1 MPMNFSIKQWA
12 ATLVFTLSV
21 AASQLV
27 LAAVTVPAGTSFLV
41 RTSQTL
47 SSDQMSSGYRF
58 TSRLEADLVADGQ
71 VVAPRGSTVYGIV
84 TQAQKSRR
92 ASGTASLSFTLTD
105 IMINNQMKPIVTNEV
120 GGESANTAGKTAGT
134 TARGAAIGGLVN
146 GSKGAK
152 DGAKV
157 GLGVS
162 LLSRGNSASIASG
175 TLLDFRL
182 MQPFSS

>member
-1 MPMNFSIKQWA
+1 MTPSIKQCVA
-12 ATLVFTLSV
+12 SIAFILSV
-21 AASQLV
+21 AASQIA

-47 SSDQMSSGYRF
+47 STDQVSSGHRF
-58 TSRLEADLVADGQ
+58 TTRLEADLVADGQ

-84 TQAQKSRR
+84 TQAKKSRR

-134 TARGAAIGGLVN
+134 TARGAAIGGLIG
-146 GSKGAK
+146 GSSGAK

-162 LLSRGNSASIASG
+162 LLSRGNSATVPSG
-175 TLLDFRL
+175 SLLDFRL

>member
-1 MPMNFSIKQWA
+1 MINSRIKQWA
-12 ATLVFTLSV
+12 VFCGFVISV
-21 AASQLV
+21 FASQSI

-47 SSDQMSSGYRF
+47 STDQISSGYRF
-58 TSRLEADLVADGQ
+58 TARLEADLVADGQ

-84 TQAQKSRR
+84 TQAKKSRR
-92 ASGTASLSFTLTD
+92 ASGTASLRFTMTD

-134 TARGAAIGGLVN
+134 TARSAAIGGLIN

-162 LLSRGNSASIASG
+162 LLSRGNAATIPSG
-175 TLLDFRL
+175 SLLDFRL
-182 MQPFSS
+182 QQPFSS

>member
-1 MPMNFSIKQWA
+1 MMNLTLGKWA
-12 ATLVFTLSV
+12 AFCALIVSILVTQ
-21 AASQLV
+21 AT

-41 RTSQTL
+41 RLSQTL
-47 SSDQMSSGYRF
+47 SSDQISVGYRF
-58 TSRLEADLVADGQ
+58 TARLEADLVADGQ
-71 VVAPRGSTVYGIV
+71 VVAARGSTAYGRI
-84 TQAQKSRR
+84 TQAKKSRR
-92 ASGTASLSFTLTD
+92 ASGKATIAFTLTD
-105 IMINNQMKPIVTNEV
+105 IMINNQMKPIVTDEV

-134 TARGAAIGGLVN
+134 TARTAAIGGLIN

-162 LLSRGNSASIASG
+162 LLSKGNSATIASG